1 MGERVISKYKSAH
14 NLPLTKPEPQ
24 DSEVSCGFFAS
35 GSGASF
41 RPMTTADIEHVIAI
55 ERASFQFPWSTR
67 FFLEELQVDCARSI
81 LAEVDAR
88 IVGYVL
94 FWFLSEEADI
104 HNIAVHPD
112 FRRHGVGR
120 LLLEQVVAAAR
131 LQKCARVTL
140 DVRLSNATAQSLY
153 RSFGFSMRGL
163 RKGYYSDNGE
173 DALVMALDLR

>member
-1 MGERVISKYKSAH
+1 
-14 NLPLTKPEPQ
+14 
-24 DSEVSCGFFAS
+24 
-35 GSGASF
+35 
-41 RPMTTADIEHVIAI
+41 MTTADIEKVIAI

-67 FFLEELQVDCARSI
+67 FFLDELQVDCARSL
-81 LAEVDAR
+81 LAEVEGR

-94 FWFLSEEADI
+94 FWFLPEEVDI

-131 LQKCARVTL
+131 HQDRVRVTL
-140 DVRLSNATAQSLY
+140 DVRFSNVPAQNLY
-153 RSFGFSMRGL
+153 RSFGFVTRGV

-173 DALVMALDLR
+173 DALVMAFELR